1 MTPWALLSFST
12 SLAKGAHK
20 YGLDSVSILE
30 NLKALPQLVFILT
43 LFQTDKLDAA
53 ELTEMTDFMAGVGY
67 RATAM
72 PPLDHLFVKI

>member
-1 MTPWALLSFST
+1 MTPWALLSFIT

-53 ELTEMTDFMAGVGY
+53 ELTEMTDFTFLSKY
-67 RATAM
+67 ES
-72 PPLDHLFVKI
+72 LCQNIHLHIYLS